1 MKNENIKNVLIL
13 IGIFVFVLGVSCLIN
28 NNSNNFNMLEN
39 FEDEDKHEDEPFTE
53 YLTSTDNADDADDTD
68 QNDEK
73 VPKVKIEDKNKNND
87 KEGFTIEHMTGALTD
102 SVQPG
107 CLPKDQL
114 MPQELLPQ
122 DNAANQWSQVNP
134 QGAGTLADKNLLQ
147 AGYHVGINTV
157 GQTLRNANM
166 QLRSDPPNP
175 QVQVSPWIQSTIN
188 PDTNRKPFEIGGSA

>member
-1 MKNENIKNVLIL
+1 MKNENIKNVFIL

-39 FEDEDKHEDEPFTE
+39 YQGQGEDEGEQFTE
-53 YLTSTDNADDADDTD
+53 YLASKDDTD
-68 QNDEK
+68 KNDEK
-73 VPKVKIEDKNKNND
+73 DDTDEKDKNDDKEE
-87 KEGFTIEHMTGALTD
+87 KEGFTMERMTGAPTD

-122 DNAANQWSQVNP
+122 DNIANQWSQVNP
-134 QGAGTLADKNLLQ
+134 QGAGTLMDKNLLQ
-147 AGYHVGINTV
+147 AGHHVGINTV

>member
-39 FEDEDKHEDEPFTE
+39 FEHKQEDDNFSKHMKHLDKKENTHDSTEEDNEDEHEDEKK
-53 YLTSTDNADDADDTD
+53 
-68 QNDEK
+68 Q
-73 VPKVKIEDKNKNND
+73 
-87 KEGFTIEHMTGALTD
+87 TIEKMTGAPTD

-122 DNAANQWSQVNP
+122 DNIANQWSQVNP
-134 QGAGTLADKNLLQ
+134 QGAGTLMDKNLLQ
-147 AGYHVGINTV
+147 AGHHVGINTV

>member
-39 FEDEDKHEDEPFTE
+39 FEQEDENFTEHIKHLDKKEHKDDSTEEDNEDEDEDK
-53 YLTSTDNADDADDTD
+53 
-68 QNDEK
+68 
-73 VPKVKIEDKNKNND
+73 KIK
-87 KEGFTIEHMTGALTD
+87 TIEKMTGAPTD

-134 QGAGTLADKNLLQ
+134 QGAGTLMDKNLLQ
-147 AGYHVGINTV
+147 AGHHVGINTV

>member
-1 MKNENIKNVLIL
+1 MKNGNIKNVLIL
-13 IGIFVFVLGVSCLIN
+13 VGIFVFVLGVSCLIN

-39 FEDEDKHEDEPFTE
+39 FEEEE
-53 YLTSTDNADDADDTD
+53 LTHDTK
-68 QNDEK
+68 NSENTNSSES
-73 VPKVKIEDKNKNND
+73 KVKEPE
-87 KEGFTIEHMTGALTD
+87 KEEITTTEENSTIGEHLTIENMTGAPTD
-102 SVQPG
+102 NIQPG

-122 DNAANQWSQVNP
+122 DNVANQWSQVNP
-134 QGAGTLADKNLLQ
+134 QGAGSLMDKNLLQ
-147 AGYHVGINTV
+147 AGHHVGINTV

-188 PDTNRKPFEIGGSA
+188 PDTNRKPFEIGGCA